1 MQAIILCGG
10 FGTRLREETEF
21 RPKPMIQIGHRPI
34 LWHIM
39 KLYSHHGIN
48 DFILAAGYKSEVIK
62 QYFLH
67 YEVMDNDVTV
77 ELGREKTIKIHRP
90 KVEEESWRVT
100 IADTGETALKG
111 ARLKRV
117 ARHIV
122 EDTFMVTYGDGVAD
136 VDLAKLLAFHRAHGK
151 MATVTG
157 IRPVSRFG
165 ELNVQGDRVTAF
177 FEKPASVDDF
187 TNGGFFVFQRKI
199 LDYLRDADDCDLEVG
214 ALEKLASTGELMI
227 YRHNGFWACMDTQ
240 RDVDQLRRLWAY
252 GTAPWK
258 VW

>member
-1 MQAIILCGG
+1 MQAVILCGG
-10 FGTRLREETEF
+10 LGTRLREETEF

-39 KLYSHHGIN
+39 KLYSHHGVH
-48 DFILAAGYKSEVIK
+48 DFILAAGYKSEIIK

-67 YEVMDNDVTV
+67 YEVMDNDVTI
-77 ELGREKTIKIHRP
+77 ELGRNKTIEIHHP
-90 KVEEESWRVT
+90 SVEEQSWRVT

-117 ARHIV
+117 ARHITS
-122 EDTFMVTYGDGVAD
+122 DAFLVTYGDGVAD
-136 VDLAKLLAFHRAHGK
+136 VDVTKLMAFHRAHGRI
-151 MATVTG
+151 ATVTG

-165 ELNVQGDRVTAF
+165 ELNVQGDRVAAF

-187 TNGGFFVFQRKI
+187 ANGGFFVFQREI
-199 LDYLRDADDCDLEVG
+199 LDYLRDEDDCDLEIGV
-214 ALEKLASTGELMI
+214 LEKLASAGELMV

-240 RDVDQLRRLWAY
+240 RDVDQLRRLWSS